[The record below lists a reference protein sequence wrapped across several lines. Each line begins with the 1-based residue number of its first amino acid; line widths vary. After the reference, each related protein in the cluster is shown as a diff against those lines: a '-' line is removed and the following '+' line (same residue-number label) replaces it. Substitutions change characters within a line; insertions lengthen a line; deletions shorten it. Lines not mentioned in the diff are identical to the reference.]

1 MYLTENAKKML
12 DAAIASY
19 PTLQNRFYL
28 ATSIAHEFGVNNPEE
43 AKAIAVLL
51 EKEGAVT
58 LWEADRNCFQLTEL
72 GRNYKKYHW
81 WKTKEYFKQ
90 SILCPIVVTLLT
102 ELALH
107 ALPALWR
114 WMQAL
119 E

>member
-12 DAAIASY
+12 DAAIASK
-19 PTLQNRFYL
+19 PTIQGRFYSAIVL
-28 ATSIAHEFGVNNPEE
+28 AKAFGVDNADESKSIA
-43 AKAIAVLL
+43 ALL

-58 LWEADRNCFQLTEL
+58 LWEVDKNCFQLTEL
-72 GRNYKKYHW
+72 GRHYKSYHW
-81 WKTKEYFKQ
+81 WKTKEFFKQ

-119 E
+119 G